1 MQVLK
6 EFHSKRAAGYETCRI
21 SRISQQVNSCKMS
34 EITRNVAL
42 SAYTRGFGFVCKK
55 FEVLAAW
62 DCQSP
67 QCKNIENPINNVCV
81 FIRQCAGC
89 FTLST
94 SALLNFFFFN
104 RKPFLMVFCTCQILL
119 KTRAN
124 TTGKKIIIIKKNKN
138 LAISR
143 SLSCY

>member
-6 EFHSKRAAGYETCRI
+6 EFHSKRASGYETCRI

-55 FEVLAAW
+55 FGVLAAW

-94 SALLNFFFFN
+94 SALLNFFFF
-104 RKPFLMVFCTCQILL
+104 
-119 KTRAN
+119 
-124 TTGKKIIIIKKNKN
+124 
-138 LAISR
+138 
-143 SLSCY
+143 